1 MKLFALNI
9 ITLIQYIH
17 APSPINMSTQSSP
30 KKEFLNNEVVF
41 HYLQSMYEELLEKEN
56 ISTDDILAM
65 DILDTDRF
73 WDRFEVYAFDALG
86 YINLI
91 PTLGLKSVINQRIN
105 QDYLMNQINICD
117 MHYTYYDH
125 YIEVVSFYFCNNE
138 QDKHAFKQALT
149 DPKIGLK

>member
-1 MKLFALNI
+1 ML
-9 ITLIQYIH
+9 
-17 APSPINMSTQSSP
+17 TQSSSS

-65 DILDTDRF
+65 NTMNTDRF
-73 WDRFEVYAFDALG
+73 WGKFEVYSFDALG

-105 QDYLMNQINICD
+105 EDYVNQINICD
-117 MHYTYYDH
+117 MHYRYYDH

-138 QDKHAFKQALT
+138 QDKNAFKQALT
-149 DPKIGLK
+149 EPKIGLK